1 VQIDKQFGGSGI
13 LGVFQVEDFAKTEH
27 AVRVE
32 GGFRRLQ
39 ENWRERVARRRLS
52 EIFVR
57 GVLLTPSVAFRQ
69 IALTRR
75 KV

>member
-1 VQIDKQFGGSGI
+1 MQIDKQFCGSGI
-13 LGVFQVEDFAKTEH
+13 FLGVFQVEDLAKTRH

-57 GVLLTPSVAFRQ
+57 ASY
-69 IALTRR
+69 
-75 KV
+75 